1 MVELLSK
8 ECPVFN
14 SETPNFRLANN
25 GQLFYSLIHAYDPRE
40 AIAEGRRIFMNHV
53 KNSIL

>member
-14 SETPNFRLANN
+14 SEASNFRLANN